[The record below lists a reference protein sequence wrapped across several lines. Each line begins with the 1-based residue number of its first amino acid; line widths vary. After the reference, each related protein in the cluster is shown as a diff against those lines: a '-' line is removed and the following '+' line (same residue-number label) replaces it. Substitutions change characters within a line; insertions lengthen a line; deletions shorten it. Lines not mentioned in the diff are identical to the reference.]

1 VGGISLIL
9 AFVAFQSIP
18 INYGGFILIIFGIVL
33 FVLEMYTPTF
43 GVLTAGGVTS
53 LILGSFMLS
62 KATAPFLR
70 ISFGLIIS
78 MSLATAA
85 FFVIKIQ
92 WKKPV
97 TGREGLLGK
106 IGIAKTDLTP
116 EGTIFIHGERWQ
128 ASTKG
133 ESIKEGE
140 EVEAL
145 EVKGLNLIVKK
156 YDRKE

>member
-1 VGGISLIL
+1 
-9 AFVAFQSIP
+9 
-18 INYGGFILIIFGIVL
+18 
-33 FVLEMYTPTF
+33 
-43 GVLTAGGVTS
+43 
-53 LILGSFMLS
+53 MLPKS
-62 KATAPFLR
+62 TAPFLR
-70 ISFGLIIS
+70 ISLGLIIS

-85 FFVIKIQ
+85 FFVFALSKGIKIQ

-97 TGREGLLGK
+97 TGREGLIGK
-106 IGIAKTDLTP
+106 VGVTKTVLDP

-145 EVKGLNLIVKK
+145 EVKGLKLIVKK
-156 YDRKE
+156 YNRKE